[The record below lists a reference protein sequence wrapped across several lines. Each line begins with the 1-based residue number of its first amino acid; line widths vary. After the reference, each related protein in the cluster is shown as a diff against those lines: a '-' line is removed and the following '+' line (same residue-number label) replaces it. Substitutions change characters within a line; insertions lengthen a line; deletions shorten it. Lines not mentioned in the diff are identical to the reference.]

1 MINKIVKQKNM
12 KKTLLITSLTFSIL
26 VSAQPVILNGNNI
39 PSIGTTATLYSGTPV
54 SGIGNPG
61 ANQTWD
67 FSNVTFTAPGATWT
81 VVNPASTPY
90 FSSFPTANYAW
101 TFNFSGSLRYFY
113 FNVSASKFNVL
124 ADNLI
129 TPGSGNDFTP
139 NTKTGLKFPFSYG
152 DTLQDTFQKVGGTTK
167 TVTVSYD
174 GYGTLIT
181 PFATYTNV
189 WRVKEDQG
197 FGLGTYT
204 WENENPLQ
212 PILVYTISNN
222 SFTLF
227 GNSPLGLHE
236 SNNLQLSVDLFPNP
250 ATENL
255 SIQSSETIKAITC
268 TNYLGQNV
276 IIKLENTS
284 LDISSL
290 SKGIYFLNLTTQ
302 NGNSITK
309 KFVTQ

>member
-1 MINKIVKQKNM
+1 M
-12 KKTLLITSLTFSIL
+12 KKTLLFAALSFSINAF
-26 VSAQPVILNGNNI
+26 SQPNLQNGNNI
-39 PSIGTTATLYSGTPV
+39 PVVGTTATLYSGSAT

-67 FSNVTFTAPGATWT
+67 FSNVSFSNTGVAWT

-90 FSSFPTANYAW
+90 FSSFPTSNYAW
-101 TFNFSGSLRYFY
+101 TFNFSGTLHYFY
-113 FNVSASKFNVL
+113 FNISSTKFDVL

-129 TPGSGNDFTP
+129 SPGSGNDFTP
-139 NTKTGLKFPFSYG
+139 NSKSVLKFPFAFG
-152 DTLQDTFQKVGGTTK
+152 DTVQDVFQKVGGTPK
-167 TVTVSYD
+167 TVLSTYD

-189 WRVKEDQG
+189 WRVWEDQG
-197 FGLGTYT
+197 AGLGTYT

-227 GNSPLGLHE
+227 GNAPLTGINDKN
-236 SNNLQLSVDLFPNP
+236 SLQISVDLYPNP
-250 ATENL
+250 ATDHLLIKTDEKIK
-255 SIQSSETIKAITC
+255 SIKCS
-268 TNYLGQNV
+268 NYMGQELPV
-276 IIKLENTS
+276 T
-284 LDISSL
+284 LDDKEINISSL
-290 SKGIYFLNLTTQ
+290 SKGIYFLEITTF

-309 KFVTQ
+309 KFIKQ